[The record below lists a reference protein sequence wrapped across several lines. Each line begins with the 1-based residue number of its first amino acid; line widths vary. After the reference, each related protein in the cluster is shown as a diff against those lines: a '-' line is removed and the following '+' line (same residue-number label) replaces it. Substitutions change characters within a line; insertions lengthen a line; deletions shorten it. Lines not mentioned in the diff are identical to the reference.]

1 MNGMT
6 LKSPIKGISN
16 PILELKTEPHIEI
29 LVSLTPSSPDLRF
42 RQMLVMLSE
51 SGGGSNL
58 VGEGLGEERASRPDE
73 VLENKLTRWVAGS
86 MSNTSVGLLSTQLV
100 FSSSKCLVSSS

>member
-73 VLENKLTRWVAGS
+73 VALRLMRLTAALSPMMFATVPITPSSPTTPPMRKS
-86 MSNTSVGLLSTQLV
+86 TSI
-100 FSSSKCLVSSS
+100 